1 MQVDPR
7 SERVEDLKRNIAS
20 AIQPSPRHPAL
31 ESDPETASDNL
42 F

>member
-20 AIQPSPRHPAL
+20 AINPVLATLH
-31 ESDPETASDNL
+31 
-42 F
+42 